1 VNPANLAFVKNKEL
15 FNDEMMVRSSIGLLV
30 FVPPGHD
37 EELLAA
43 MGFQVI
49 EKKDQT
55 ESVASVARSWF
66 QARQSRADPCVAS
79 KLSRPSRDSN
89 AFSTWPR
96 VWLESDVC
104 RGSLSPPDR
113 RGMIIE
119 KLSSGA
125 PIGRQLRHARRS

>member
-1 VNPANLAFVKNKEL
+1 MNPANLAFVNKEL
-15 FNDEMMVRSSIGLLV
+15 FNDEMMVRSSIGLFV
-30 FVPPGHD
+30 FVPPGYD

-43 MGFQVI
+43 TGFQVI

-66 QARQSRADPCVAS
+66 QPRQSRADLLRRIEGVETFEGQQRLLDMAS
-79 KLSRPSRDSN
+79 
-89 AFSTWPR
+89 

-104 RGSLSPPDR
+104 RGSLSAPHR

-119 KLSSGA
+119 SLSSGA
-125 PIGRQLRHARRS
+125 LIGRQLRHARRS